1 MNKKLFA
8 FQKHIR
14 QVNLI
19 SFFPPNFF
27 IHGYFRVASLGE
39 EPILHIWFSYNS
51 RLCEYHYNH
60 QPTIL
65 DVQLQPKAY
74 LNKNQIKERM
84 PYETDVALKA
94 KSGLGVD
101 WDWVLGNNG
110 EI

>member
-1 MNKKLFA
+1 MTRQAAIQVNPLNSGVNKKLFA

-39 EPILHIWFSYNS
+39 EPILQIWFSYNS

-74 LNKNQIKERM
+74 LNKNQIKKECHMRLM
-84 PYETDVALKA
+84 LH
-94 KSGLGVD
+94 
-101 WDWVLGNNG
+101 
-110 EI
+110 